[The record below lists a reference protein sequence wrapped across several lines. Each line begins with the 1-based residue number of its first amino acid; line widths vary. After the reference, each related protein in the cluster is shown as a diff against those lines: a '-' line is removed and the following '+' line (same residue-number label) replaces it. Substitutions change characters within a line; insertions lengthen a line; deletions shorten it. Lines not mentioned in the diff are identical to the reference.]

1 MSKQNIVLQNPDSIK
16 HLVTL
21 VNEAAE
27 AVGKVFGRGK
37 GTGAFVLAAPIAA
50 LLTAGIVDYIDDK
63 QQQQLQAEKERLQK
77 EAMRKQEAIIQS
89 LKSDAKMS
97 QERQNYLQELNSQ
110 LQQAIEELQEESVQ
124 NEQV

>member
-1 MSKQNIVLQNPDSIK
+1 
-16 HLVTL
+16 
-21 VNEAAE
+21 
-27 AVGKVFGRGK
+27 
-37 GTGAFVLAAPIAA
+37 
-50 LLTAGIVDYIDDK
+50 
-63 QQQQLQAEKERLQK
+63 
-77 EAMRKQEAIIQS
+77 MRKQEAIIQS

>member
-27 AVGKVFGRGK
+27 AVGKVFGHGK